1 MAGIARVGD
10 ISTGHD
16 GFSPR
21 PIITGSNNVFL
32 NGLPVVRLGDV
43 WQNHCSNSS
52 CHTCIQATGSFTT
65 FVNGRPVARIGDA
78 TGCGDILATGSI
90 NVFSNQ

>member
-52 CHTCIQATGSFTT
+52 CHTCNQVTASNTT
-65 FVNGRPVARIGDA
+65 FINGRGVVTKGMA
-78 TGCGDILATGSI
+78 TGCGDSVATSSN
-90 NVFSNQ
+90 NVFSGN